1 MTDERFRLLRQE
13 SEHHIRLGSTHQQK
27 RKGGIIHDT
36 TPPDAAVR
44 KKEGAK
50 VRRSRHGH
58 VHVHVHDERKDNT
71 RRDLTLQHAQRE
83 KAVQLLQQQQL
94 LISMRH
100 VISMRLA
107 KSRCT
112 GKWRK

>member
-1 MTDERFRLLRQE
+1 MRQE

-36 TPPDAAVR
+36 TPADAAV
-44 KKEGAK
+44 KHEEGAK
-50 VRRSRHGH
+50 IRRSR
-58 VHVHVHDERKDNT
+58 HVHVHDHGEQKGTT
-71 RRDLTLQHAQRE
+71 RRELTLQHAGRE
-83 KAVQLLQQQQL
+83 KAVQLLQQQQQL
-94 LISMRH
+94 LLLLSMRH